1 MDLAV
6 KEHLTEHNPCR
17 DVEVSRPR
25 SAERTPLTLE
35 EAISLEREIVRDGRA
50 ARVEEWRITA
60 SSAADLL
67 EIQRGAG
74 APITIDG
81 SRITVMAKEAWGRRR
96 HDEAHSLPN
105 VRGHRRWTG
114 RRQSPG

>member
-35 EAISLEREIVRDGRA
+35 EAISLCQALHGDELDDRRVAIWLALATSVRRGEALGLTWRYVDFDNM
-50 ARVEEWRITA
+50 RVFIKYQHTEN
-60 SSAADLL
+60 
-67 EIQRGAG
+67 
-74 APITIDG
+74 
-81 SRITVMAKEAWGRRR
+81 KC
-96 HDEAHSLPN
+96 
-105 VRGHRRWTG
+105 
-114 RRQSPG
+114 

>member
-35 EAISLEREIVRDGRA
+35 EAISLCQA
-50 ARVEEWRITA
+50 
-60 SSAADLL
+60 
-67 EIQRGAG
+67 
-74 APITIDG
+74 
-81 SRITVMAKEAWGRRR
+81 RR
-96 HDEAHSLPN
+96 HLARARDQREA
-105 VRGHRRWTG
+105 
-114 RRQSPG
+114 

>member
-35 EAISLEREIVRDGRA
+35 EAISLCQALV
-50 ARVEEWRITA
+50 
-60 SSAADLL
+60 SA
-67 EIQRGAG
+67 
-74 APITIDG
+74 
-81 SRITVMAKEAWGRRR
+81 TVKTTNFAIA
-96 HDEAHSLPN
+96 L
-105 VRGHRRWTG
+105 
-114 RRQSPG
+114 